1 MTVRVQGAGPS
12 KVRPLAFPPG
22 QDPTPLSTHDSL
34 RKAIMKVILFV
45 CTGNICRSPMAAG
58 LLRQRLAD
66 RGLAGKY
73 QVLSAGVNA
82 LDGYRASRN
91 GIFVGDK
98 FLRPSDVDDKFVL
111 NDEKTMIN
119 VGSVGQPRDGNPQA
133 SYVILE
139 GRQVTFRR
147 VPYPVDK
154 TVEKIYAIPELDDF
168 LGDRLKE
175 GR

>member
-1 MTVRVQGAGPS
+1 
-12 KVRPLAFPPG
+12 
-22 QDPTPLSTHDSL
+22 
-34 RKAIMKVILFV
+34 
-45 CTGNICRSPMAAG
+45 
-58 LLRQRLAD
+58 
-66 RGLAGKY
+66 
-73 QVLSAGVNA
+73 
-82 LDGYRASRN
+82 
-91 GIFVGDK
+91 
-98 FLRPSDVDDKFVL
+98 
-111 NDEKTMIN
+111 MIN

-147 VPYPVDK
+147 VSYPVEE